1 MGYYKQLEVEK
12 QKAGFNHPVYA
23 APRPKRSGEH
33 VALSR
38 KALRS
43 RQKTTPAWLVLTAG
57 GVFFFLVGFV
67 AGWAL

>member
-1 MGYYKQLEVEK
+1 MGYYKQLEVES
-12 QKAGFNHPVYA
+12 QVAPLHPVF

-33 VALSR
+33 VALTR

-43 RQKTTPAWLVLTAG
+43 RRKTTPAWLVLTAG

-67 AGWAL
+67 AGGAL